1 LGINAFLS
9 GVTINNHAAAI
20 ATAVLLHD
28 KFGGA
33 FVIETRRRRRNA
45 KLNITED
52 LAGYLFM
59 MPTILVLGTFVVL
72 PILWA
77 VFLSLQKV
85 QLLGSIKYQFI
96 GFRNFTRLVEDE
108 RVWIALR
115 NTAQYVAI
123 VVPSQTVLALI
134 LAVTLNSGI
143 RGKNWW
149 RILYFLPTV
158 TSSAVLTLIFMWIYN
173 TNGLL
178 NDFLAFVGLPTYNW
192 LGDPAVALKGIM
204 IMNIWSTAPFYM
216 VIYLAALQDIPRSL
230 YEAAELD
237 GANGWQQFIH
247 ITIPMLRPVT
257 FFVVTMGVIGT
268 FQLFDQSYI
277 FSNGTGGP
285 NNATLTVVLLIYQAV
300 FRNLQMGYAAAIAFL
315 LAAVIIVVTVIQ
327 RRFFGGEI

>member
-1 LGINAFLS
+1 MFEIN
-9 GVTINNHAAAI
+9 
-20 ATAVLLHD
+20 
-28 KFGGA
+28 
-33 FVIETRRRRRNA
+33 RWRRNSRR
-45 KLNITED
+45 NITED
-52 LAGYLFM
+52 LTGYMFM

-72 PILWA
+72 PILYA

-85 QLLGSIKYQFI
+85 QLLGGIEYEFI
-96 GFRNFTRLVEDE
+96 GFRNFTRLAEDE

-115 NTAQYVAI
+115 NTAEYVAI
-123 VVPSQTVLALI
+123 VVPTQTILALI

-173 TNGLL
+173 TDGLL

-204 IMNIWSTAPFYM
+204 IMNIWSTAPFFM
-216 VIYLAALQDIPRSL
+216 VIYLAALQDIPQTL

-247 ITIPMLRPVT
+247 ITLPLLKPVT
-257 FFVVTMGVIGT
+257 FFVATVGVIGT

-277 FSNGTGGP
+277 FSGGTGGP

-315 LAAVIIVVTVIQ
+315 LTVIIIAITLIQ
-327 RRFFGGEI
+327 RRLFGGERI

>member
-1 LGINAFLS
+1 
-9 GVTINNHAAAI
+9 
-20 ATAVLLHD
+20 
-28 KFGGA
+28 
-33 FVIETRRRRRNA
+33 
-45 KLNITED
+45 
-52 LAGYLFM
+52 M
-59 MPTILVLGTFVVL
+59 MPAILVLGIFVVL
-72 PILWA
+72 PILSA

-85 QLLGSIKYQFI
+85 QLLGGIEYQFI
-96 GFRNFTRLVEDE
+96 GFRNFTRLAEDE
-108 RVWIALR
+108 RVWIALK
-115 NTAQYVAI
+115 NTAEYVAI
-123 VVPSQTVLALI
+123 VVPSQTILALI

-143 RGKNWW
+143 RGQNWW

-173 TNGLL
+173 TDGLL
-178 NDFLAFVGLPTYNW
+178 NDFLAVMGLPRYNW

-216 VIYLAALQDIPRSL
+216 VIYLAALQDIPQSL

-237 GANGWQQFIH
+237 GANGWQKFIH
-247 ITIPMLRPVT
+247 VTIPILQPVT

-277 FSNGTGGP
+277 FSGGTGGP

-315 LAAVIIVVTVIQ
+315 LAAIIIAIALIQ
-327 RRFFGGEI
+327 RRIFGGERL